1 MGLLGKITWTTVAK
15 FLTPGKEKK
24 FNGSHKSFSRI
35 SSDHE
40 YVDVS
45 NEIIKKLHPPEKV
58 PWRFFKHS
66 ESGKLFAENVD
77 EKCCHEFT
85 AMHRATIMN
94 LPQVARALIEAG
106 VDVNAKNRWGETAL
120 HYAAFN
126 NHLQI
131 GRMLIDAGAG
141 VRQKMKIIGLCWTGQ
156 NRTESSLKCFRKK
169 LNFYLRMLKYLYLR
183 NLLFTNSEM
192 FCLTLIFKN

>member
-141 VRQKMKIIGLCWTGQ
+141 VRAEDEDNRIMLDWAKPNGEFAEMLQEKIKLLPQNAQIPLPQKSFIYK
-156 NRTESSLKCFRKK
+156 
-169 LNFYLRMLKYLYLR
+169 LR
-183 NLLFTNSEM
+183 NVLSYFN
-192 FCLTLIFKN
+192 F